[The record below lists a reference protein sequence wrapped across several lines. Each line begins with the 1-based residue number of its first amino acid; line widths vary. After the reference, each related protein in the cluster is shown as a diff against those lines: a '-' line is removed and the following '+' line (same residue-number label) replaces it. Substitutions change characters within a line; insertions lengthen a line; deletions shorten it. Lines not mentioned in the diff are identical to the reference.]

1 MRYKPK
7 HAAPRRSHRVAGVAA
22 IGAAGLVAGLTTAAP
37 ASAQTDVWDRVAA
50 CESGGNWSINTGN
63 GFYGG
68 LQFYQPTWVGFGGQQ
83 YAAYAHQAS
92 KSQQIAI
99 ARKVLA
105 SQGPGAWP
113 VCSVRAGLT
122 RANGGASSTASAPA
136 STPSAPST
144 SSSQPRQESSAS
156 RQESSAPRQQS
167 APRQESSA
175 PRTTSTSGAN
185 YTVKA
190 GDTVS
195 GLAQRFGTSV
205 SAIVSA
211 NGLSNGGRLIYVGD
225 RLAIPG
231 AGASSASS
239 QSSGSYTVKAGD
251 TVSELAARYG
261 TSVAAIASASSLSDP
276 DFIVVGQ
283 KLSIPGA

>member
-1 MRYKPK
+1 MRYTPK
-7 HAAPRRSHRVAGVAA
+7 HAAPRRSRRLAGVAA
-22 IGAAGLVAGLTTAAP
+22 LGAAGLVAGLATAAP
-37 ASAQTDVWDRVAA
+37 ASAQTGVWDRVAA
-50 CESGGNWSINTGN
+50 CESSGNWSINTGN
-63 GFYGG
+63 GYYGG

-83 YAAYAHQAS
+83 YAPYAHQAT

-105 SQGPGAWP
+105 VQGPGAWP

-122 RANGGASSTASAPA
+122 KANGGASSTASAP
-136 STPSAPST
+136 STAPAPSAAPAP

-156 RQESSAPRQQS
+156 RS
-167 APRQESSA
+167 
-175 PRTTSTSGAN
+175 TSTSGAS

-231 AGASSASS
+231 NGGGGGGGAASSPATR
-239 QSSGSYTVKAGD
+239 SSGSYTVKAGD
-251 TVSELAARYG
+251 TVSALAARYG
-261 TSVAAIASASSLSDP
+261 TTVSAIASASKLSNP

-283 KLSIPGA
+283 KLSIPGR